1 MAELLVV
8 RSKIKEQTKMNV
20 AGDFADALSAKV
32 AELVKE
38 AEKRCEGNGRKTLKS
53 IDL

>member
-8 RSKIKEQTKMNV
+8 RSKIKEETKCNV

-32 AELVKE
+32 AAMIKD
-38 AEKRCEGNGRKTLKS
+38 AEKRCTENGRKTLKPCD
-53 IDL
+53 I